1 MTFGE
6 KLQLLLEERDLSQK
20 QLSDA
25 LNLHDSTVRNYVRG
39 LREPDYNTLKMIAEY
54 FEVSIDYL
62 LSYSK
67 PLGNITDEEFDFIRV
82 LRQLTAEQ
90 RKVYFQ
96 QGRAFVALNAQKKK
110 SSMPTLEEDKAG

>member
-20 QLSDA
+20 QLSVA
-25 LNLHDSTVRNYVRG
+25 LSLHDSTVRNYVRD
-39 LREPDYNTLKMIAEY
+39 LREPDYNTLKRIAEF

-67 PLGNITDEEFDFIRV
+67 PLGSITDEEFDFLRV

-90 RKVYFQ
+90 RQVYFQ
-96 QGRAFVALNAQKKK
+96 QGRAFIALNVKKKK
-110 SSMPTLEEDKAG
+110 SSMPTSEEDKAG